1 VIVNRVHPSFGTE
14 AVRPKHNSPLEPL
27 RLVLEQSQAVAREQ
41 DDVLSTLTDA
51 LPAGTVVK
59 IPFLD
64 TDVHDLDGLASLAQ
78 WLTPAGNATSS

>member
-1 VIVNRVHPSFGTE
+1 
-14 AVRPKHNSPLEPL
+14 
-27 RLVLEQSQAVAREQ
+27 VLEQSQAVAREQ